1 MSVSVGDAVWVYWLA
16 YANEAGND
24 RWIAASVEAVRPGS
38 VLCRYGDG
46 STVWS
51 ACGCVR
57 ARQRAER
64 RAKRP
69 RRPLTAVELGDDDI
83 DDRVLRDDDDEDDS
97 DAAGAATASAAG
109 AADASVADE
118 DDSGG
123 SECEEDDEQL
133 LLDADDRVFASVCR
147 LTDAELEIE
156 RRVACAAALG
166 RRTVAQEVY
175 ERMAQRFPGGVRVF
189 ELAAARVP
197 AHCVPVC
204 ADVRTLDWNALVAA
218 SGGQFDAIMMDP
230 PWKLAGAQPTRGVAI
245 GYSQL
250 SDVAIEQLPV
260 QMLAREGFLFMWVIN
275 SKYAAGIRLMQKW
288 GYRLVDDIAWVKET
302 VNRRLAKSHGYY
314 LQHAKETCL
323 VGVKGAPAAAMAL
336 NSDVIFAGRRG
347 QSQKPDAI
355 YEWVEALVPHG
366 QYLEIFAR
374 RNNLRNGWV
383 SIGNEL

>member
-1 MSVSVGDAVWVYWLA
+1 MSFSVGDAVWVYWLA

-64 RAKRP
+64 PPQRRAKRP
-69 RRPLTAVELGDDDI
+69 HRALTAVELGDDDI
-83 DDRVLRDDDDEDDS
+83 DDRVLRDDDEDDNDNDSIDDDDDDDDDDDHS
-97 DAAGAATASAAG
+97 D
-109 AADASVADE
+109 
-118 DDSGG
+118 
-123 SECEEDDEQL
+123 CEEDDEPL
-133 LLDADDRVFASVCR
+133 VLDADDRVFASVCK

-175 ERMAQRFPGGVRVF
+175 ERMAQRFPNGVRVF

-355 YEWVEALVPHG
+355 YEWVEALVPNG
-366 QYLEIFAR
+366 QYL
-374 RNNLRNGWV
+374 
-383 SIGNEL
+383 